1 MLTLTCRQSQSSL
14 SISTTIFHSNVHHSV
29 YCTSSII
36 QYHQLNP
43 YVHACMCA
51 SLLACV
57 DTFCLCKP
65 VWQTRNERGGT
76 EKLNGEGAQR
86 LYFIANLTIHSVQK
100 NPNKQQITTT
110 TTKQSTIRFFPAMCE
125 KQTCTSP
132 GPVCAETPCC
142 KSVPLIRA
150 FSFLY

>member
-1 MLTLTCRQSQSSL
+1 MIPMLTLTCRQSQSSL

-29 YCTSSII
+29 YCSSSII

-51 SLLACV
+51 SPLACV

-65 VWQTRNERGGT
+65 VWQTRNERST

-86 LYFIANLTIHSVQK
+86 LYFIASLTIHSIQK
-100 NPNKQQITTT
+100 HPNKQQITTT
-110 TTKQSTIRFFPAMCE
+110 TTTKSQSTIGFFSYHGWETDLHLTWPR
-125 KQTCTSP
+125 
-132 GPVCAETPCC
+132 VCRNTM
-142 KSVPLIRA
+142 L
-150 FSFLY
+150 